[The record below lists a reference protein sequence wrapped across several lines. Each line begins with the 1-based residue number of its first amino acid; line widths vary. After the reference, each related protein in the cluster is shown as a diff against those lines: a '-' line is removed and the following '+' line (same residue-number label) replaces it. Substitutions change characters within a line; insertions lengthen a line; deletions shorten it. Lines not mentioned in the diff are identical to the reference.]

1 MIKLIIIGAIFYAG
15 YQIGADGYENFI
27 SSIDLQGIETKL
39 SNLFAG
45 IGNLISNFNT

>member
-1 MIKLIIIGAIFYAG
+1 MFKLIIIGAIFYAG

-39 SNLFAG
+39 SKLFAG
-45 IGNLISNFNT
+45 IGNLINNLKS